1 MDVILDY
8 ADQLVFDKFYS
19 SLPAVSIP
27 NLTDG
32 IVALPSL
39 LASFHA
45 SLSTLS
51 VKDGLSLMAQG
62 FVDHSQAGS
71 FQLNHLARDSILR
84 QSFSLFWLTF
94 FGACLMYFVFS
105 SLSYFLMFDKTQMKH
120 PKFLKNQI
128 KLEIQMS
135 CVALP
140 WIALMTFP
148 WFLGEV
154 RGYSRLYTDI
164 HSTHKMAGASPAD
177 ILRETVGGTASAAST
192 IANISDATSS
202 LSSTLGPLAP
212 LVEPLLDGWAFVA
225 ISIAAFLFFTDCG
238 IYWIHRLLHH
248 PFVYKRLHKPH
259 HKWIIP
265 TPYASHA
272 FHPVDGYLQSVPYH
286 LFVFVFPMQKYIYLG
301 MFVFVNLWSVLIHDG
316 EFLMPNEVVNG
327 AAHHSIHHL
336 YFNYNY
342 GQYFTFWDRVGGSY
356 RVPTEEQLNPKKRMD
371 KKTWSQQAKAVETFD
386 ENGKP
391 TAASGERFLGPSK
404 AKSVKA

>member
-1 MDVILDY
+1 MDVVLDY
-8 ADQLVFDKFYS
+8 ADQFVLDKFYS
-19 SLPAVSIP
+19 SLPAVTVPS
-27 NLTDG
+27 LTDG

-45 SLSTLS
+45 SLSTLP
-51 VKDGLSLMAQG
+51 VKDGLSLLAKG
-62 FVDHSQAGS
+62 FVDRCQEGS
-71 FQLNHLARDSILR
+71 FLLNDLARDSILR
-84 QSFSLFWLTF
+84 QSFSLYWLTLL
-94 FGACLMYFVFS
+94 GGCLMYFIFS
-105 SLSYFLMFDKTQMKH
+105 SVSYFAMFDKTQMKH

-135 CVALP
+135 CAALP

-164 HSTHKMAGASPAD
+164 HSTHIMSASPAD
-177 ILRETVGGTASAAST
+177 MLRETVGASSVNINGTASG
-192 IANISDATSS
+192 
-202 LSSTLGPLAP
+202 LSSNLGPLAP
-212 LVEPLLDGWAFVA
+212 LIEPLLDGWAFVV
-225 ISIAAFLFFTDCG
+225 ISIGAFLFFTDFG

-248 PFVYKRLHKPH
+248 PLVYKRLHKPH

-265 TPYASHA
+265 TPFASHA

-301 MFVFVNLWSVLIHDG
+301 MFMFVNLWSVLIHDG

-342 GQYFTFWDRVGGSY
+342 GQYFTLWDRVGGSY
-356 RVPTEEQLNPKKRMD
+356 RVPTEEQLNPQKRMD

-391 TAASGERFLGPSK
+391 TAASGERFLTPKK
-404 AKSVKA
+404 AKSLKA